1 MDRHSRTGVCPFGA
15 GTTARQAGVTDFVDP
30 RPYAIGSI
38 AETFAQHPHLDFVL
52 PATGYS
58 EAQLA
63 DLAATIRARPCDVVV
78 TGTPIDLA
86 HVAGDLGHPVRHA
99 RYELRE
105 IGHPDLGDVL
115 APLSSKW
122 RSGPERQDG
131 PGAPRP
137 EKTSRRACPGG
148 KPPVEYE
155 NPSW

>member
-1 MDRHSRTGVCPFGA
+1 MRERPR
-15 GTTARQAGVTDFVDP
+15 ARPVSPTS
-30 RPYAIGSI
+30 SI
-38 AETFAQHPHLDFVL
+38 PAPTRSGLSLRRSPNTPHLDFVL

-131 PGAPRP
+131 PGAPRA